1 MNPVTLNVLL
11 AGLVSR
17 AGGLL
22 EELRGV
28 TDMDTTKPGALA
40 HMVSKAQLD
49 ELKPNTP
56 DHNCESPEPATC
68 GNCGRSWCFRCD
80 PCPSAACHWC
90 HGRGYSTAPLP
101 EGKWPCQQPGHF
113 DGELCN
119 SPLCKTGEP
128 IEEQPTP
135 AALLHRIRDI
145 WDLLDQDNPEID
157 KPLSAADFIEEIG
170 PIMEKVRPS
179 S

>member
-1 MNPVTLNVLL
+1 LNPEVTLNILL

-28 TDMDTTKPGALA
+28 TDMKHHP
-40 HMVSKAQLD
+40 V
-49 ELKPNTP
+49 
-56 DHNCESPEPATC
+56 
-68 GNCGRSWCFRCD
+68 
-80 PCPSAACHWC
+80 
-90 HGRGYSTAPLP
+90 
-101 EGKWPCQQPGHF
+101 
-113 DGELCN
+113 
-119 SPLCKTGEP
+119 
-128 IEEQPTP
+128 EEQPTP

-170 PIMEKVRPS
+170 PIMRAVRPE
-179 S
+179 